1 MKFDQFLYF
10 FFYNTSIFLF
20 SIFKYTLQL
29 LKHMLV
35 AHQSMNQA
43 QQQMLPPNYDIC
55 FEFIKFAYTTM
66 LVFLGF
72 GITPSCLS
80 NFIFFLFLFKRKTY
94 NMLLF
99 CMSISGF
106 EKIKKIKDMKKKH
119 SRAVQ
124 LVDELL
130 QHVSSS
136 KYNLKEQQQ
145 PSNSSSSDTNQNV
158 KERSS
163 SVKYENEK
171 DEENKFSLAGSSL
184 ETTNKKDKGYF
195 LFFSLNCLNGFLFS
209 LSSK

>member
-1 MKFDQFLYF
+1 
-10 FFYNTSIFLF
+10 
-20 SIFKYTLQL
+20 
-29 LKHMLV
+29 
-35 AHQSMNQA
+35 
-43 QQQMLPPNYDIC
+43 
-55 FEFIKFAYTTM
+55 
-66 LVFLGF
+66 
-72 GITPSCLS
+72 
-80 NFIFFLFLFKRKTY
+80 
-94 NMLLF
+94 MLLL
-99 CMSISGF
+99 CMYISGF

-171 DEENKFSLAGSSL
+171 DEENKFSLAGSSS

-195 LFFSLNCLNGFLFS
+195 LFFSLNYLNGFLFS